1 MCLGMALLTVCS
13 CTKEEEDAPID
24 GTVTDENGPITLEL
38 TNLTATTAVFKGSVN
53 LDLYSKYDEVGIIY
67 SLSEDMEIEPL
78 ITNVVPI
85 TNIDKN
91 NRFEKKMRS
100 LLYGTKYYYS
110 SYICMNGIYKFGE
123 IQSFTTDDVEMQVS
137 APTVTSTTAT
147 FKGKVEIAED
157 DMESLSFGIAWSTG
171 SDFEMNVNEDTAEL
185 EEDGTFTLTI
195 SDLKMDTEYH
205 YATCI
210 RQVGSQYG
218 EIKKFVTTA
227 VSMTA
232 SATKVTQTTV
242 TFTGQAERNKA
253 DDSIEYGILYSTGTD
268 LKVGASGCT
277 RKTLT
282 DAFDSN
288 GKYSL
293 KVTGLSN
300 DTKYNYCWYARQGN
314 NYKYGPVQQFTTS
327 SVTINLS
334 VTSITQTTATFT
346 GDYEQPD
353 GSGIE
358 IGVLY
363 SLSSSALKADSDAVE
378 KIKLTNKTFRQKVS
392 DLKYNTTYYY
402 CTYVYQS
409 GTYKYGSVQNFKT
422 NDVTVE
428 LSVGDITQTTATFS
442 GKTEITE
449 SDAIEVGI
457 LYSTSSS
464 LSLTSS
470 STTKK
475 VLGNG
480 SFSFKVEDLK
490 NNTRYYYQYY
500 IKQDGNY
507 VYGERQNFRTSSIAA
522 TLSEPVVTQTTATFS
537 GNVNL
542 AETSEIEFG
551 ILYSTSNRLTAT
563 SSGVSRLAVTSL
575 DNGAFSCK
583 AEGLQHS
590 TKYYYCYYACQD
602 GSYTYGS
609 VSELTTS
616 TVNVNLSVGSIT
628 PTSVIFNGNVELTEE
643 GIIEVGVLYSRYQS
657 LSANGVLVTKQ
668 AIVPDS
674 SGEFSF
680 KAEDLLFETTY
691 YFCYYVCQGGKY
703 TYGPSQTLFT
713 TSSVK
718 VNLSVESTTQTTTT
732 FKGNIEQADDG
743 DVEVGIL
750 YSTGTYLK
758 VGASN
763 AIQQTLSPDS
773 SGTVAC
779 TMSGLQFATTYNYC
793 YYICH
798 NGKYI
803 YGPSQTFT
811 TQYVNMSLSTDS
823 ITQTTATFNGNVEL
837 TEEGLIEVGVLYSTG
852 ENLTVD
858 ASGVTKKALTP
869 DSSGNVSFKAEGLQF
884 GSFYNYCYYA
894 CQNGKYTY
902 GSIKNFMTSSITASL
917 SEPVVT
923 QTTATFSGNVN
934 LAETSEIEF
943 GILYSTSDRLTAT
956 ASGVN
961 RVTVTSLDNGAFSCK
976 AEGLQHS
983 TKYYYCYYACQDGSY
998 TYGSVSELTTSAVTM
1013 NLSAESITQ
1022 TTAIFTGN
1030 VELTE
1035 GGLIEVGVLYSIGSD
1050 LTIGA
1055 SGVTKH
1061 VLTPNSS
1068 GSVLLKADG
1077 LLSGTNYNYCYYVCQ
1092 NGEYIYG
1099 KLALFRTMEI
1109 TIKLSLEDV
1118 SKTTAMFNCS
1128 FSLTETETIV
1138 GLLYSTDKTLLDV
1151 ANNVNKIDIF
1161 PSSSFVLKDLIV
1173 GTKYY
1178 YRYYIQV
1185 GGNYQYGQ
1193 IMEFE
1198 TETIEMVKPLGIDL
1212 SEEETANC
1220 YVISNAGDYCFKTYK
1235 GNSNVFVG
1243 VPHTAEVLW
1252 ESEYG
1257 NSFSNGLLIKSV
1269 SYSNGYVS
1277 FSTIDVIESYNSNA
1291 LICVKDEN
1299 GEVLWSW
1306 HIWFHSALNADAL
1319 NMSTDLGGGLFYQWG
1334 RKDPFIK
1341 YDFDVIMSTEVTGTV
1356 EYSIANPTTF
1366 ITEGDSTS
1374 NDWHYASRDNHLWD
1388 SDKKTI
1394 YDPCPKG
1401 WMMPSYF
1408 VWYGIDRETVTFSGN
1423 TMTYKRVKYGKNGI
1437 INTSGQ
1443 YESSEGNGDYLGYWS
1458 KDSLQNGHGLG
1469 LGYYF
1474 PYISDG
1480 FSIRGNAYYKVRWG
1494 RATGLPIRCIKE

>member
-1 MCLGMALLTVCS
+1 MFLGMALLTVCS

-253 DDSIEYGILYSTGTD
+253 DDSIEYGILYSTGTN

-282 DAFDSN
+282 DAFDSK

-300 DTKYNYCWYARQGN
+300 DTKYNYCWYAHQGS

-422 NDVTVE
+422 NNVTVE
-428 LSVGDITQTTATFS
+428 VSVGDITQTTATFS
-442 GKTEITE
+442 GRTEITE

-457 LYSTSSS
+457 LYSTSS
-464 LSLTSS
+464 LSPTSS

-500 IKQDGNY
+500 IKQDGMY
-507 VYGERQNFRTSSIAA
+507 VYGERQNFMTSSIA
-522 TLSEPVVTQTTATFS
+522 
-537 GNVNL
+537 
-542 AETSEIEFG
+542 
-551 ILYSTSNRLTAT
+551 
-563 SSGVSRLAVTSL
+563 
-575 DNGAFSCK
+575 
-583 AEGLQHS
+583 
-590 TKYYYCYYACQD
+590 
-602 GSYTYGS
+602 
-609 VSELTTS
+609 
-616 TVNVNLSVGSIT
+616 
-628 PTSVIFNGNVELTEE
+628 
-643 GIIEVGVLYSRYQS
+643 
-657 LSANGVLVTKQ
+657 
-668 AIVPDS
+668 
-674 SGEFSF
+674 
-680 KAEDLLFETTY
+680 
-691 YFCYYVCQGGKY
+691 
-703 TYGPSQTLFT
+703 
-713 TSSVK
+713 
-718 VNLSVESTTQTTTT
+718 
-732 FKGNIEQADDG
+732 
-743 DVEVGIL
+743 
-750 YSTGTYLK
+750 
-758 VGASN
+758 
-763 AIQQTLSPDS
+763 
-773 SGTVAC
+773 
-779 TMSGLQFATTYNYC
+779 
-793 YYICH
+793 
-798 NGKYI
+798 
-803 YGPSQTFT
+803 
-811 TQYVNMSLSTDS
+811 
-823 ITQTTATFNGNVEL
+823 
-837 TEEGLIEVGVLYSTG
+837 
-852 ENLTVD
+852 
-858 ASGVTKKALTP
+858 
-869 DSSGNVSFKAEGLQF
+869 
-884 GSFYNYCYYA
+884 
-894 CQNGKYTY
+894 
-902 GSIKNFMTSSITASL
+902 ASL

-923 QTTATFSGNVN
+923 QTTATFSGKVN

-998 TYGSVSELTTSAVTM
+998 TYGNVSELTTSSVTM

-1022 TTAIFTGN
+1022 TTVTFNGS

-1035 GGLIEVGVLYSIGSD
+1035 GGLIEVGVLYSTGDD
-1050 LTIGA
+1050 LTVDA
-1055 SGVTKH
+1055 SGVTKK
-1061 VLTPNSS
+1061 VLTPDTLGNVS
-1068 GSVLLKADG
+1068 GKAEG
-1077 LLSGTNYNYCYYVCQ
+1077 LQFGTSYNYCYYICQ
-1092 NGEYIYG
+1092 NRTCKYG
-1099 KLALFRTMEI
+1099 SAQNFKTNEVTVEVSVEDI
-1109 TIKLSLEDV
+1109 TP
-1118 SKTTAMFNCS
+1118 TTATFNGRTDVTDCDVI
-1128 FSLTETETIV
+1128 EV
-1138 GLLYSTDKTLLDV
+1138 GILYSTSSSLSLTSSLTTKKVLDNGSFSFKAKNLKNNTRYYYKYYIKQNGNYVYGERQNFMTSSITATLSEPV
-1151 ANNVNKIDIF
+1151 VTQTTAVFSGNVNLAEISGIEFGILYSTSDRLTLTTSGVNKLSVTSLDNGAF
-1161 PSSSFVLKDLIV
+1161 SCKAEGLQHS
-1173 GTKYY
+1173 TKYY
-1178 YRYYIQV
+1178 YCYYTDQS
-1185 GGNYQYGQ
+1185 Q
-1193 IMEFE
+1193 
-1198 TETIEMVKPLGIDL
+1198 K
-1212 SEEETANC
+1212 
-1220 YVISNAGDYCFKTYK
+1220 
-1235 GNSNVFVG
+1235 
-1243 VPHTAEVLW
+1243 
-1252 ESEYG
+1252 
-1257 NSFSNGLLIKSV
+1257 
-1269 SYSNGYVS
+1269 YVS
-1277 FSTIDVIESYNSNA
+1277 
-1291 LICVKDEN
+1291 K
-1299 GEVLWSW
+1299 
-1306 HIWFHSALNADAL
+1306 H
-1319 NMSTDLGGGLFYQWG
+1319 
-1334 RKDPFIK
+1334 R
-1341 YDFDVIMSTEVTGTV
+1341 
-1356 EYSIANPTTF
+1356 
-1366 ITEGDSTS
+1366 
-1374 NDWHYASRDNHLWD
+1374 
-1388 SDKKTI
+1388 
-1394 YDPCPKG
+1394 
-1401 WMMPSYF
+1401 
-1408 VWYGIDRETVTFSGN
+1408 
-1423 TMTYKRVKYGKNGI
+1423 
-1437 INTSGQ
+1437 
-1443 YESSEGNGDYLGYWS
+1443 
-1458 KDSLQNGHGLG
+1458 SLQ
-1469 LGYYF
+1469 
-1474 PYISDG
+1474 
-1480 FSIRGNAYYKVRWG
+1480 V
-1494 RATGLPIRCIKE
+1494 

>member
-1 MCLGMALLTVCS
+1 MCLGMALLIVCS
-13 CTKEEEDAPID
+13 CTKEEGNGPS
-24 GTVTDENGPITLEL
+24 TDKNGPITLEL
-38 TNLTATTAVFKGSVN
+38 ADQTATTAVFKGSVN

-78 ITNVVPI
+78 ITNVIPI

-185 EEDGTFTLTI
+185 EEDGTFTLTV

-218 EIKKFVTTA
+218 EVKKFVTTA

-253 DDSIEYGILYSTGTD
+253 DDSIEYGILYSTGTN

-300 DTKYNYCWYARQGN
+300 DTKYNYCWYARQGS
-314 NYKYGPVQQFTTS
+314 NYKYGPVQQFTTF

-422 NDVTVE
+422 NNVTVE
-428 LSVGDITQTTATFS
+428 VSVGDITQTTATFS

-464 LSLTSS
+464 LSPTSS

-480 SFSFKVEDLK
+480 SFSFKVEDLR

-500 IKQDGNY
+500 IKQDGKY
-507 VYGERQNFRTSSIAA
+507 VYGERQNFMTSSITAS
-522 TLSEPVVTQTTATFS
+522 LSEPVVTQTTATFS

-551 ILYSTSNRLTAT
+551 ILYSTSDRLTAT
-563 SSGVSRLAVTSL
+563 ASGVNRVTVTSL

-616 TVNVNLSVGSIT
+616 TVNVNLSVGST

-763 AIQQTLSPDS
+763 VIQQTLSPDS
-773 SGTVAC
+773 SGMVAC
-779 TMSGLQFATTYNYC
+779 TISGLQFATTYNYC

-798 NGKYI
+798 NGKYG
-803 YGPSQTFT
+803 YGSTQTFT
-811 TQYVNMSLSTDS
+811 TSSPNMTLSVDS

-837 TEEGLIEVGVLYSTG
+837 TEGGLIEVGVLYSTG
-852 ENLTVD
+852 ENLTVN
-858 ASGVTKKALTP
+858 ASGVTKKVLTP
-869 DSSGNVSFKAEGLQF
+869 DSSGHVSGKAEGLQF
-884 GSFYNYCYYA
+884 NTPYNYCYYI

-902 GSIKNFMTSSITASL
+902 GGNMLFTTLDIVAQDLSL
-917 SEPVVT
+917 S
-923 QTTATFSGNVN
+923 G
-934 LAETSEIEF
+934 
-943 GILYSTSDRLTAT
+943 
-956 ASGVN
+956 
-961 RVTVTSLDNGAFSCK
+961 
-976 AEGLQHS
+976 
-983 TKYYYCYYACQDGSY
+983 
-998 TYGSVSELTTSAVTM
+998 
-1013 NLSAESITQ
+1013 
-1022 TTAIFTGN
+1022 
-1030 VELTE
+1030 
-1035 GGLIEVGVLYSIGSD
+1035 
-1050 LTIGA
+1050 
-1055 SGVTKH
+1055 
-1061 VLTPNSS
+1061 
-1068 GSVLLKADG
+1068 
-1077 LLSGTNYNYCYYVCQ
+1077 
-1092 NGEYIYG
+1092 
-1099 KLALFRTMEI
+1099 
-1109 TIKLSLEDV
+1109 
-1118 SKTTAMFNCS
+1118 
-1128 FSLTETETIV
+1128 
-1138 GLLYSTDKTLLDV
+1138 
-1151 ANNVNKIDIF
+1151 
-1161 PSSSFVLKDLIV
+1161 
-1173 GTKYY
+1173 
-1178 YRYYIQV
+1178 
-1185 GGNYQYGQ
+1185 
-1193 IMEFE
+1193 
-1198 TETIEMVKPLGIDL
+1198 
-1212 SEEETANC
+1212 TANC
-1220 YVISNAGDYCFKTYK
+1220 YIISESGTYKIKTVK
-1235 GNSNVFVG
+1235 GNSNENVG
-1243 VPHTAEVLW
+1243 EIVSSEILW
-1252 ESEYG
+1252 ESFGTDVRPNVGDLITWALCNKIEIVFEVPLNFKEG
-1257 NSFSNGLLIKSV
+1257 NAVIAAKDANGNI
-1269 SYSNGYVS
+1269 
-1277 FSTIDVIESYNSNA
+1277 
-1291 LICVKDEN
+1291 
-1299 GEVLWSW
+1299 LWSW
-1306 HIWFHSALNADAL
+1306 HIWLTDQPQAQVYKNDAGTMMDRNLGSTSATKGDVGAL
-1319 NMSTDLGGGLFYQWG
+1319 GLLYQWG
-1334 RKDPFIK
+1334 RKDPFLGSSSISSNTIAK
-1341 YDFDVIMSTEVTGTV
+1341 STIAWPSTVSSDSSNGTI
-1356 EYSIANPTTF
+1356 EYAIAHPTTF
-1366 ITEGDSTS
+1366 ITCNSENYDWYYTGDSSTDNTRWTTSS
-1374 NDWHYASRDNHLWD
+1374 NDKS
-1388 SDKKTI
+1388 I
-1394 YDPCPKG
+1394 YDPCPAG
-1401 WMMPSYF
+1401 W
-1408 VWYGIDRETVTFSGN
+1408 
-1423 TMTYKRVKYGKNGI
+1423 RVPDGGSNGI
-1437 INTSGQ
+1437 WSKAGFDRTTYDSTNEGISFSISSPSTTWHPASGCCG
-1443 YESSEGNGDYLGYWS
+1443 YYGVGGLDFVGGLGSYWS
-1458 KDSLQNGHGLG
+1458 ASPI
-1469 LGYYF
+1469 GYYAYYLYF
-1474 PYISDG
+1474 SSDG
-1480 FSIRGNAYYKVRWG
+1480 RVYPSDYDIRARGYSVRC
-1494 RATGLPIRCIKE
+1494 LQESK

>member
-1 MCLGMALLTVCS
+1 MCLSMALLTVCS

-253 DDSIEYGILYSTGTD
+253 DDSIEYGILYSTGTN

-282 DAFDSN
+282 DAFDSK

-300 DTKYNYCWYARQGN
+300 DTKYNYCWYARQGS

-422 NDVTVE
+422 NNVTVE
-428 LSVGDITQTTATFS
+428 VSVGDITQTTATFS
-442 GKTEITE
+442 GRTEITE

-457 LYSTSSS
+457 LYSTSS
-464 LSLTSS
+464 LSPTSS

-500 IKQDGNY
+500 IKQDGMY
-507 VYGERQNFRTSSIAA
+507 VYGERQNFMTSSITAS
-522 TLSEPVVTQTTATFS
+522 LSEPVVTQTMATFS

-551 ILYSTSNRLTAT
+551 ILYSTSDRLTAT
-563 SSGVSRLAVTSL
+563 AFGVNMLTVTSL
-575 DNGAFSCK
+575 DNGTFSCK

-732 FKGNIEQADDG
+732 FKGNIEHADDG

-758 VGASN
+758 VGASS

-779 TMSGLQFATTYNYC
+779 TISGLQFATTYNYC

-798 NGKYI
+798 NGKYV
-803 YGPSQTFT
+803 YGSTQTFT
-811 TQYVNMSLSTDS
+811 TSSPNMTLSVDS

-837 TEEGLIEVGVLYSTG
+837 TEGGLIEVGVLYSTG
-852 ENLTVD
+852 ENLTVG
-858 ASGVTKKALTP
+858 ASGVTIKALTP

-884 GSFYNYCYYA
+884 GSSYNYCYYA

-956 ASGVN
+956 AFGVN

-976 AEGLQHS
+976 AEGLQYS

-998 TYGSVSELTTSAVTM
+998 TYGSVSELMTSSVTM

-1022 TTAIFTGN
+1022 TTVTFTGN

-1035 GGLIEVGVLYSIGSD
+1035 EGLIEVGVLYSMGD
-1050 LTIGA
+1050 NLTVDA
-1055 SGVTKH
+1055 SGVIKK
-1061 VLTPNSS
+1061 VLTP
-1068 GSVLLKADG
+1068 D
-1077 LLSGTNYNYCYYVCQ
+1077 LSGNVSCKSEDLSFDTFYNYCYYVCQ
-1092 NGEYIYG
+1092 QGKYTYG
-1099 KLALFRTMEI
+1099 NQESFMTSDVENAI
-1109 TIKLSLEDV
+1109 SLSD
-1118 SKTTAMFNCS
+1118 
-1128 FSLTETETIV
+1128 ET
-1138 GLLYSTDKTLLDV
+1138 S
-1151 ANNVNKIDIF
+1151 
-1161 PSSSFVLKDLIV
+1161 
-1173 GTKYY
+1173 
-1178 YRYYIQV
+1178 
-1185 GGNYQYGQ
+1185 
-1193 IMEFE
+1193 
-1198 TETIEMVKPLGIDL
+1198 
-1212 SEEETANC
+1212 ANC
-1220 YVISNAGDYCFKTYK
+1220 YIISQSGFYKIKTVK
-1235 GNSNVFVG
+1235 GNSNTSIGSVFSS
-1243 VPHTAEVLW
+1243 EVLW
-1252 ESEYG
+1252 ESFGSLTAPKVGQLVSKVKYKDGYLVFQIPNPYMKG
-1257 NSFSNGLLIKSV
+1257 NAVIAAKDANGNI
-1269 SYSNGYVS
+1269 
-1277 FSTIDVIESYNSNA
+1277 
-1291 LICVKDEN
+1291 
-1299 GEVLWSW
+1299 LWSW
-1306 HIWFHSALNADAL
+1306 HIWLTEEPEGHEYKNWITMMDR
-1319 NMSTDLGGGLFYQWG
+1319 NLGATSDSPGNIYVHGLLYQWG
-1334 RKDPFIK
+1334 RKDPFLGPASLRN
-1341 YDFDVIMSTEVTGTV
+1341 DLEAQSTITWPSAVPTSSSVGTIDYVT
-1356 EYSIANPTTF
+1356 SHPTTF
-1366 ITEGDSTS
+1366 VIASS
-1374 NDWHYASRDNHLWD
+1374 SPYDWHYSSRDNTLWTT
-1388 SDKKTI
+1388 SGNAKSI
-1394 YDPCPKG
+1394 YDPCPAG
-1401 WMMPSYF
+1401 WRVPYDLWSNAEFNVNNEKYSNGMYF
-1408 VWYGIDRETVTFSGN
+1408 KISSSPYRTWYP
-1423 TMTYKRVKYGKNGI
+1423 
-1437 INTSGQ
+1437 TSG
-1443 YESSEGNGDYLGYWS
+1443 YLNGDDGNLSDVGDSGHYWS
-1458 KDSLQNGHGLG
+1458 ASPYSSSAFYLKFNSNGDV
-1469 LGYYF
+1469 YTSR
-1474 PYISDG
+1474 IS
-1480 FSIRGNAYYKVRWG
+1480 SRARGQSVRC
-1494 RATGLPIRCIKE
+1494 RKE

>member
-171 SDFEMNVNEDTAEL
+171 SDFEMKVNEETAEL
-185 EEDGTFTLTI
+185 EEDGTFTLTV

-253 DDSIEYGILYSTGTD
+253 DDSIEYGILYSTGTN
-268 LKVGASGCT
+268 LKVGASGCI

-300 DTKYNYCWYARQGN
+300 DTKYNYCWYARQGS

-353 GSGIE
+353 GSDIE

-378 KIKLTNKTFRQKVS
+378 KIKLTSKNFRYKVS

-422 NDVTVE
+422 NNVTVE
-428 LSVGDITQTTATFS
+428 VSVGDITQTTATFS

-464 LSLTSS
+464 LSPTSS

-500 IKQDGNY
+500 IKQDGKY
-507 VYGERQNFRTSSIAA
+507 LYGERQ
-522 TLSEPVVTQTTATFS
+522 
-537 GNVNL
+537 
-542 AETSEIEFG
+542 
-551 ILYSTSNRLTAT
+551 
-563 SSGVSRLAVTSL
+563 
-575 DNGAFSCK
+575 
-583 AEGLQHS
+583 
-590 TKYYYCYYACQD
+590 
-602 GSYTYGS
+602 
-609 VSELTTS
+609 
-616 TVNVNLSVGSIT
+616 
-628 PTSVIFNGNVELTEE
+628 
-643 GIIEVGVLYSRYQS
+643 
-657 LSANGVLVTKQ
+657 
-668 AIVPDS
+668 
-674 SGEFSF
+674 
-680 KAEDLLFETTY
+680 
-691 YFCYYVCQGGKY
+691 
-703 TYGPSQTLFT
+703 
-713 TSSVK
+713 
-718 VNLSVESTTQTTTT
+718 
-732 FKGNIEQADDG
+732 
-743 DVEVGIL
+743 
-750 YSTGTYLK
+750 
-758 VGASN
+758 
-763 AIQQTLSPDS
+763 
-773 SGTVAC
+773 
-779 TMSGLQFATTYNYC
+779 
-793 YYICH
+793 
-798 NGKYI
+798 
-803 YGPSQTFT
+803 
-811 TQYVNMSLSTDS
+811 
-823 ITQTTATFNGNVEL
+823 
-837 TEEGLIEVGVLYSTG
+837 
-852 ENLTVD
+852 
-858 ASGVTKKALTP
+858 
-869 DSSGNVSFKAEGLQF
+869 
-884 GSFYNYCYYA
+884 
-894 CQNGKYTY
+894 
-902 GSIKNFMTSSITASL
+902 NFMTSSITASL

-961 RVTVTSLDNGAFSCK
+961 KLTVTSLDNGTFSCKAEGLQHSTKYYYCYYACQDGSYTYGTASEFTTSSVTMNLSAESITQTTATFKGNVELTEDGLIEVGVLYSTGDNLTIDASGVTKKVLTPDSSGNVSGKVEGLQFNTLYNYCYYVCQDGKCTYGSIKDFRTSSIIATLSEPAVTQTTATFSGNVNLAETSEIDFGILYSTSDRLTATDSGVNRLAVTSLDNGAFSCK

-998 TYGSVSELTTSAVTM
+998 TYGTASEFTTPSVTM

-1022 TTAIFTGN
+1022 TTATFNGN

-1035 GGLIEVGVLYSIGSD
+1035 DGLIEIGVLYSTGD
-1050 LTIGA
+1050 NLNADA
-1055 SGVTKH
+1055 SGVTKK
-1061 VLTPNSS
+1061 VLTPDSS
-1068 GSVLLKADG
+1068 GNVSGKVEG
-1077 LLSGTNYNYCYYVCQ
+1077 LQFNTPYNYCYYVCQ
-1092 NGEYIYG
+1092 NGKYTYG
-1099 KLALFRTMEI
+1099 SSKTFTTSSVA
-1109 TIKLSLEDV
+1109 IKLSVD
-1118 SKTTAMFNCS
+1118 SMTQTTAT
-1128 FSLTETETIV
+1128 FSGNIELTEDGLIEV
-1138 GLLYSTDKTLLDV
+1138 GVLYSTGDNLTVDASGVIKEVLTPDSSG
-1151 ANNVNKIDIF
+1151 NVSYKLEGLQH
-1161 PSSSFVLKDLIV
+1161 S
-1173 GTKYY
+1173 TKYY
-1178 YRYYIQV
+1178 YCYYACQDGSYTYGTTSEFTTSSVTMNLSAESITQTTATFNGNVELTEEGLIEV
-1185 GGNYQYGQ
+1185 GVLYSTGDNLTADASGVTKKVLTPDSSGNVSYKAEGLQFNATYNYCYYVCQNGIYTYGESISFATLDIIAQ
-1193 IMEFE
+1193 
-1198 TETIEMVKPLGIDL
+1198 DL
-1212 SEEETANC
+1212 SINGTSNC
-1220 YVISNAGDYCFKTYK
+1220 YIVSESGTYKIKAVK
-1235 GNSNVFVG
+1235 GNSNESVG
-1243 VPHTAEVLW
+1243 DVASAEVLW
-1252 ESEYG
+1252 ESFGTDVTPNVGDLITWASCSKAGHIGFEVPLDFKEG
-1257 NSFSNGLLIKSV
+1257 NA
-1269 SYSNGYVS
+1269 
-1277 FSTIDVIESYNSNA
+1277 VIA
-1291 LICVKDEN
+1291 VKDPS
-1299 GEVLWSW
+1299 GTILWSW
-1306 HIWFHSALNADAL
+1306 HIWLTDQPQEHIYNNDAGTMMDRNLGATSATPGDVGAL
-1319 NMSTDLGGGLFYQWG
+1319 GLLYQWG
-1334 RKDPFIK
+1334 RKDPFLGSSSIRR
-1341 YDFDVIMSTEVTGTV
+1341 STEAKSTITWPSAVCSDSSNGTIA
-1356 EYSIANPTTF
+1356 YATANPTTY
-1366 ITEGDSTS
+1366 ITSFSVYECDWYYSGSSSTDNTRWTTSSS
-1374 NDWHYASRDNHLWD
+1374 NKS
-1388 SDKKTI
+1388 I
-1394 YDPCPKG
+1394 YDPCPVGWRVPDGGNSGVWSKALGSSSSYYGIYDDTNKG
-1401 WMMPSYF
+1401 INFSIKFGSTSTIWYPASGGRDYF
-1408 VWYGIDRETVTFSGN
+1408 VDHFYDV
-1423 TMTYKRVKYGKNGI
+1423 
-1437 INTSGQ
+1437 
-1443 YESSEGNGDYLGYWS
+1443 GDYGYYWS
-1458 KDSLQNGHGLG
+1458 ASPS
-1469 LGYYF
+1469 GYY
-1474 PYISDG
+1474 
-1480 FSIRGNAYYKVRWG
+1480 AYSLSFDDNGLVGPSGDDG
-1494 RATGLPIRCIKE
+1494 RASGRSVRCLKESE